1 MNTAL
6 INEII
11 TFWLGDVSTEQ
22 PLPNEAITSQWWR
35 KDAAFDQQIRMR
47 FEGHIKKAEQGGY
60 IEWLA
65 TPRGCLAYVL
75 LLDQF
80 SRNIYRGTAQAF
92 IYDPL
97 ALAAAEFCVDA
108 ELDQE
113 LLPVERAFV
122 YMPFEH
128 SELLENQQR
137 SVELFEALAQS
148 VEPESRALFAGFVNY
163 AMAHLRVIEQFNR
176 FPHRNEIIDR
186 PSTVEEIEYLAQPN
200 SGF

>member
-6 INEII
+6 IKEII
-11 TFWLGDVSTEQ
+11 AFWLGDVSAEQ
-22 PLPNEAITSQWWR
+22 PLPTEATTLQWWR

-47 FEGHIKKAEQGGY
+47 FEMHIKKAEQGGY
-60 IEWLA
+60 TEWLA
-65 TPRGCLAYVL
+65 TPRGCLAYIL

-80 SRNIYRGTAQAF
+80 SRNVFRGTAQSF

-108 ELDQE
+108 EMDQE
-113 LLPVERAFV
+113 LLPVERAFI

-148 VEPESRALFAGFVNY
+148 VDVADRQLFSGFVNY
-163 AMAHLRVIEQFNR
+163 AMAHLRVIEQFSR
-176 FPHRNEIIDR
+176 FPHRNELVDR
-186 PSTVEEIEYLAQPN
+186 PSTEEELEYLAQPN